1 MRAELENMERV
12 ANYLAGKLTESQ
24 RQVFEADLLMDND
37 LQDQLHFQTD
47 LSKVIERRVLRNE
60 ISQIGKQ
67 YGGSSLF
74 SWKMMVI
81 TAVVIAGGITAY
93 FAFTPTTN
101 EHDSLIA
108 QEPKIEQS
116 VVPQQMDTVDQQ
128 DVINTDLPVSKPMNL
143 IFDPIA
149 YSQWQ
154 QQMISN
160 PQLWNYQPNGAVQQ
174 NDLADAGV
182 TMPSLALTEP
192 VIRSFADSVITFEE
206 IVTPKQIMRSGT
218 WWKKP
223 ARSSALPSLRESKT
237 RLKNKALIIVIDEAG
252 NKLPNVAVEYGY
264 YGELRSG
271 TTDKNG
277 EFAFQLYDQIT
288 SSVKL
293 LLPDQIEVDLTEV
306 VFQPKKVTYIQVD
319 SYTIDSPVNST
330 NEGFPTSKR

>member
-93 FAFTPTTN
+93 VAFTPTTN
-101 EHDSLIA
+101 ESDSLIA
-108 QEPKIEQS
+108 KEPKKEQS
-116 VVPQQMDTVDQQ
+116 TVVVPTKIADQHTAIDSDIVNTKPTTFKLDVDAILRLGRNQQSGWINE
-128 DVINTDLPVSKPMNL
+128 INT
-143 IFDPIA
+143 I
-149 YSQWQ
+149 
-154 QQMISN
+154 
-160 PQLWNYQPNGAVQQ
+160 QQ

-182 TMPSLALTEP
+182 KTRSAESLQLNKKEF
-192 VIRSFADSVITFEE
+192 VDSVIAFEE
-206 IVTPKQIMRSGT
+206 IVSPKQIMRSGT

-288 SSVKL
+288 SSVTL
-293 LLPDQIEVDLTEV
+293 LLPDQIKVDLTEV

-319 SYTIDSPVNST
+319 SYTIDSPVNSA

>member
-74 SWKMMVI
+74 SWKMIVI

-93 FAFTPTTN
+93 FAFSPTTN

-108 QEPKIEQS
+108 KEPKKEKS
-116 VVPQQMDTVDQQ
+116 VVSEQMKIVNEQERIDAEKVFTKPTTFKLDVDAFLRLSRNQPYGW
-128 DVINTDLPVSKPMNL
+128 INQMN
-143 IFDPIA
+143 IVD
-149 YSQWQ
+149 
-154 QQMISN
+154 
-160 PQLWNYQPNGAVQQ
+160 Q
-174 NDLADAGV
+174 NDLADAGL

-192 VIRSFADSVITFEE
+192 VIRSFADSVISFEE
-206 IVTPKQIMRSGT
+206 IVTPKQITRSGT
-218 WWKKP
+218 WWKKS

-252 NKLPNVAVEYGY
+252 NKLPNVAIEYGY

-288 SSVKL
+288 SSVTL

-319 SYTIDSPVNST
+319 SYTIDSPINST